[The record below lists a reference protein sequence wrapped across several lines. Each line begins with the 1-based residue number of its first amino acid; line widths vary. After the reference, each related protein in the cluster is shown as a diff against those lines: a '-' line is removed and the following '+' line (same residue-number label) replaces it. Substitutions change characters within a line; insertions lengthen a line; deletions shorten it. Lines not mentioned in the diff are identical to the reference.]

1 MNPAIS
7 RRTAIKGTTAA
18 LLTVAV
24 GASTGLAH
32 AAAAAKDMTWT
43 ATSVF
48 GAQWEMTSRV
58 VTRLPVS
65 ARYGQPIPVGQ
76 VTVQATCPGDFVG
89 QVRQMTDVASVGG
102 TGECAI
108 TVVDA
113 RGLTAYANVG
123 LTFAPT
129 SLPDTDIDFTITGT
143 ATITHPVPLPL
154 PRNKGPM
161 RVSLDPESV
170 MTMSTWQADG
180 TIWGEGIQIS
190 LTMNA
195 DQDPLLATIDIR

>member
-24 GASTGLAH
+24 GASAGLAH
-32 AAAAAKDMTWT
+32 AAAAKDTTWT

-48 GAQWEMTSRV
+48 GVQWEMTSRV

-65 ARYGQPIPVGQ
+65 ARYGLPIPVGQ
-76 VTVQATCPGDFVG
+76 VIVQATCPGYFIE
-89 QVRQMTDVASVGG
+89 QVRQMTDIVVVSG

-113 RGLTAYANVG
+113 RGLTAHATVG
-123 LTFAPT
+123 LAFPPT
-129 SLPDTDIDFTITGT
+129 SLPDTAIDFTITGT
-143 ATITHPVPLPL
+143 AAIVSPLPLPL
-154 PRNKGPM
+154 PRNRGPM
-161 RVSLDPESV
+161 KISLDPEAL
-170 MTMSTWQADG
+170 MTMTGWAADG
-180 TIWGEGIQIS
+180 SLWGEGIQIS
-190 LTMNA
+190 LATNSG
-195 DQDPLLATIDIR
+195 QDPLLATIDIR